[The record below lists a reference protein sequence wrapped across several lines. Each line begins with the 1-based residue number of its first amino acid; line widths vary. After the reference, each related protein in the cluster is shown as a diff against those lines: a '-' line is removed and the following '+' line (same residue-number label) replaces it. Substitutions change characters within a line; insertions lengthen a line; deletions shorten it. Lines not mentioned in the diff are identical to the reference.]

1 MALDSNGFIPMPPAV
16 EFQVEFRPV
25 IAAVSESLISLLGKR
40 LHSLYLYGSVARGR
54 AQNGVSDLDVCMVL
68 THPVRSSEC
77 HQLTDIASDIA
88 FRYPIVCKI
97 DFDIGELADVL
108 DSENRYSWGYWL
120 KHHCR
125 CIYGE
130 DLTQRFDPFK
140 PSKTIAVAVNGD
152 FAAVL
157 EKYIAQLTQ
166 LTDRDE
172 QKKIQRAAARK
183 LIRSTNLLRTE
194 AESDWPETLAEHAT
208 RLVTRYPEKADEIDY
223 FLRESID
230 PTESVAAFIQHVM
243 LFAGWLEIICQV
255 EVNHSAS
262 L

>member
-1 MALDSNGFIPMPPAV
+1 MPLDSNGFIPMPPAV
-16 EFQVEFRPV
+16 EFQVEFLPV

-40 LHSLYLYGSVARGR
+40 LHSLYLYGSVARGQ
-54 AQNGVSDLDVCMVL
+54 AQSGVSDLDICMVV
-68 THPVRSSEC
+68 THPVCTSER
-77 HQLTDIASDIA
+77 HQLAEIASDIA

-108 DSENRYSWGYWL
+108 KSENRYSWGYWL

-140 PSKTIAVAVNGD
+140 PSKAIAVAVNGD

-183 LIRSTNLLRTE
+183 LIRSTNLLRTD

-208 RLVTRYPEKADEIDY
+208 RLVTRYPQKADEVDY
-223 FLRESID
+223 FLRESIAPAD
-230 PTESVAAFIQHVM
+230 NAASFIQHLTVF
-243 LFAGWLEIICQV
+243 LRWLD
-255 EVNHSAS
+255 NLHSS

>member
-16 EFQVEFRPV
+16 EFQVEFLPV

-40 LHSLYLYGSVARGR
+40 LHSLYLYGSVARGQ
-54 AQNGVSDLDVCMVL
+54 AQNGVSDLDICMVV
-68 THPVRSSEC
+68 THPVSTSKR
-77 HQLTDIASDIA
+77 HQLAEIASDIA

-108 DSENRYSWGYWL
+108 NSENRYSWGYWL

-130 DLTQRFDPFK
+130 DLTLGFTAFK
-140 PSKTIAVAVNGD
+140 PSKAIAVAVNGD

-208 RLVTRYPEKADEIDY
+208 RLVARYPEKADEIDY
-223 FLRESID
+223 FLRESLD
-230 PTESVAAFIQHVM
+230 PTESVTTFIQRLI
-243 LFAGWLEIICQV
+243 LFTGWLETTYRV
-255 EVNHSAS
+255 ETHHSSS